1 MVFLISSYVIT
12 SRRLLRQPAVC
23 HLIRYKTSRKNLK
36 KEKCLTFPRVAL
48 SVTIFVF
55 TSTIFFFSSNVCRNS
70 ICLSAPPRCPSFID
84 NNRPSVICE
93 SRSSYE
99 QVITPPPFYTC
110 YDYRTL
116 FVVALQT
123 MAKKCGQIANERKKH
138 GREVWGAYRKC
149 RLPNTFGWN
158 AAVYTASASRHE
170 FSVRSDS
177 LGHVI
182 SRRHGTFQKRDA
194 TWLFLFFFFWST
206 TSRKLGTEI
215 AGVCREG
222 ERE

>member
-23 HLIRYKTSRKNLK
+23 HLIRYKTSRKNK
-36 KEKCLTFPRVAL
+36 KRKNASLSRVLRCLSRFFFLLPP
-48 SVTIFVF
+48 S
-55 TSTIFFFSSNVCRNS
+55 FFFSSNVCRNS

-123 MAKKCGQIANERKKH
+123 MAKNVGK
-138 GREVWGAYRKC
+138 
-149 RLPNTFGWN
+149 
-158 AAVYTASASRHE
+158 
-170 FSVRSDS
+170 
-177 LGHVI
+177 
-182 SRRHGTFQKRDA
+182 
-194 TWLFLFFFFWST
+194 
-206 TSRKLGTEI
+206 
-215 AGVCREG
+215 
-222 ERE
+222 